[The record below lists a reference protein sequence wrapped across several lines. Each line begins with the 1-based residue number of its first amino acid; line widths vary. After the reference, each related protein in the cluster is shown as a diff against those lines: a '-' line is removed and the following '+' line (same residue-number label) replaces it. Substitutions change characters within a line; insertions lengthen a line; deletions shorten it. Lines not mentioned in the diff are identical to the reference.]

1 MDVGEIAGA
10 IAVVILALG
19 GMIAAVIKVIPKASS
34 KPAPDPVEKKSSAN
48 GAKTMQIRNAIKE
61 LDRLTARYE
70 KTKGDLYE
78 KLEELKEDMSDMK
91 TKVAVLEAT
100 IGQALEQNSKALDEN
115 SRALQQHYQRGS
127 ERS

>member
-10 IAVVILALG
+10 IAIVLVALG
-19 GMIAAVIKVIPKASS
+19 GMIAAVIKVLPKP
-34 KPAPDPVEKKSSAN
+34 KPAPAPVEKKPTTN

-70 KTKGDLYE
+70 KSKADLYE
-78 KLEELKEDMSDMK
+78 RIEELKEDMADMK
-91 TKVAVLEAT
+91 TKLAVLEAT